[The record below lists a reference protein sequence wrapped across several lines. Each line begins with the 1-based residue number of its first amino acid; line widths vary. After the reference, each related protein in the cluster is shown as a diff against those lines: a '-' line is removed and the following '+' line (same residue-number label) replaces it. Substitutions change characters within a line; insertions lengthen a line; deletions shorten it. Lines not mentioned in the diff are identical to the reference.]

1 MEKLTTFKHHE
12 DGMLATE
19 ENKNPFVLV
28 KDVKRAFTEKIYE
41 IRQRQG
47 CWGEE
52 HPQHKIYDEMIAEFA
67 KFIDDMF
74 D

>member
-1 MEKLTTFKHHE
+1 MEKLTTFKHDK

-28 KDVKRAFTEKIYE
+28 KDVKNAFELKVFE
-41 IRQRQG
+41 IKRRQS
-47 CWGEE
+47 CWGEQ
-52 HPQHKIYDEMIAEFA
+52 HPQHMVYDEIMTELE
-67 KFIDDMF
+67 KFLGEMF